1 MNWQAGLVALG
12 LAGIAAVA
20 LAVPG
25 GAQGNP
31 ATSAPPARTTGES
44 IWSQVASGR
53 IVPQSQLDVQ
63 MSFAPLVKRAVP
75 AVVNVFTERVVASN
89 ASPFA
94 SDPVLR
100 ELFGYGQPEQRV
112 QGSLG
117 SGVIVG
123 TDGVILTNAHVVK
136 GADKLRVVLSD
147 RREYP
152 AELIL
157 EDERTDLAVLRIDT
171 KGEALPVLP
180 FADTRNLEVG
190 DVVLAIGNPF
200 GVGQTVT
207 SGIISATARTDVG
220 VSDYAFFLQTDAA
233 INPGNSG
240 GALINARGELVGVN
254 TAIYSRSGGS
264 NGIGFAIPAEM
275 ARRVVDAAV
284 NDGRI
289 VRPWLGLK
297 GQGVSADMA
306 ASLGLSRPRGVLVSE
321 IYPGGPAAL
330 ADLRKGD
337 IVLAIDGREVFDE
350 RGLKFLAATLS
361 PGEAVTLDVRRAGAD
376 RSVRLTLAPPPGM
389 QEAELKLIA
398 GNNPFAGVE
407 VASLSPALAEELG
420 LDPFLTGVLATR
432 MTRGS
437 PGWSLGLRPGDL
449 ISAVNGAK
457 VASVA
462 ELEAVVKREDGKG
475 SWTAEVTRNGQKGT
489 LRRRFF

>member
-1 MNWQAGLVALG
+1 
-12 LAGIAAVA
+12 
-20 LAVPG
+20 
-25 GAQGNP
+25 
-31 ATSAPPARTTGES
+31 
-44 IWSQVASGR
+44 
-53 IVPQSQLDVQ
+53 
-63 MSFAPLVKRAVP
+63 
-75 AVVNVFTERVVASN
+75 
-89 ASPFA
+89 
-94 SDPVLR
+94 
-100 ELFGYGQPEQRV
+100 
-112 QGSLG
+112 
-117 SGVIVG
+117 
-123 TDGVILTNAHVVK
+123 
-136 GADKLRVVLSD
+136 
-147 RREYP
+147 
-152 AELIL
+152 
-157 EDERTDLAVLRIDT
+157 
-171 KGEALPVLP
+171 
-180 FADTRNLEVG
+180 
-190 DVVLAIGNPF
+190 
-200 GVGQTVT
+200 
-207 SGIISATARTDVG
+207 
-220 VSDYAFFLQTDAA
+220 
-233 INPGNSG
+233 
-240 GALINARGELVGVN
+240 
-254 TAIYSRSGGS
+254 
-264 NGIGFAIPAEM
+264 
-275 ARRVVDAAV
+275 
-284 NDGRI
+284 
-289 VRPWLGLK
+289 
-297 GQGVSADMA
+297 MA